1 MPLAILTIS
10 TVYIFLPD
18 PYTLRF
24 RIFFDNL
31 NWFKM
36 KNPQIW
42 LLSEVKVSYRS
53 QTLLA
58 HNPKVTSSKDA
69 EKVFR
74 ENWSD
79 DIELLEE
86 CNVLFLTKAN
96 QVKGIYRASR
106 GGTSG
111 TVVDLKIIFAAALKG
126 MAAAIIVAHN
136 HPSGSLEPSKA
147 DIDLTK
153 RLQSVGLNLD
163 LQVLDHLILAPNV
176 GYYSFADNSLI

>member
-1 MPLAILTIS
+1 
-10 TVYIFLPD
+10 
-18 PYTLRF
+18 
-24 RIFFDNL
+24 
-31 NWFKM
+31 M

-42 LLSEVKVSYRS
+42 VLSEVKVSYRS
-53 QTLLA
+53 QTLMA
-58 HNPKVTSSKDA
+58 HKPKISSSKDA
-69 EKVFR
+69 EVVLR

-136 HPSGSLEPSKA
+136 HPSGNLEPSRA
-147 DIDLTK
+147 DIELTK
-153 RLQSVGLNLD
+153 KLRDAGLMLD
-163 LQVLDHLILAPNV
+163 LPTLDHLILAPFE
-176 GYYSFADNSLI
+176 GYYSFADNSMI

>member
-1 MPLAILTIS
+1 
-10 TVYIFLPD
+10 
-18 PYTLRF
+18 
-24 RIFFDNL
+24 
-31 NWFKM
+31 M
-36 KNPQIW
+36 KNPQ
-42 LLSEVKVSYRS
+42 LLTLSEVKVSYRS
-53 QTLLA
+53 RLPVA
-58 HNPKVTSSKDA
+58 HKPKISSSKDA

-86 CNVLFLTKAN
+86 CNVLFLSKSN

-136 HPSGSLEPSKA
+136 HPSGNLEPSRA
-147 DIDLTK
+147 DIELTK
-153 RLQSVGLNLD
+153 KLQCVGLDLD
-163 LQVLDHLILAPNV
+163 LLVLDHLILAPTE
-176 GYYSFADNSLI
+176 GYYSFADNGLI